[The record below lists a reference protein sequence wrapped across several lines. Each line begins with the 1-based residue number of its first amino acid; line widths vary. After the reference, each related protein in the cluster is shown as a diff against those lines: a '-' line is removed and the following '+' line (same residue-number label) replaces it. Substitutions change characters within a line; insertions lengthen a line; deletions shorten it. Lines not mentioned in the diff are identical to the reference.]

1 MSLWVDKVGFYREEM
16 VIAFDYFSLSTGPG
30 RWTTCTIMRAFLPG
44 SSRLYVLVPI
54 MNL

>member
-1 MSLWVDKVGFYREEM
+1 MSLWVDKVGFYHDEI
-16 VIAFDYFSLSTGPG
+16 VIAFDSSSLSTGRG
-30 RWTTCTIMRAFLPG
+30 RWTTCIIMLAFLPG